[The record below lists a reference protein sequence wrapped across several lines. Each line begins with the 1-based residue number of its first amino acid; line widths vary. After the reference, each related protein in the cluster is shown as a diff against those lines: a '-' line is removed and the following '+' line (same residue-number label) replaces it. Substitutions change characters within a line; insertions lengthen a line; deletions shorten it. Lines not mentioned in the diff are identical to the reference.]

1 MVEKLIMG
9 SEMGSVV
16 EAHALLCG
24 PTQVLRRQ
32 TFLCELLY
40 YEQIPVHKSVS
51 ENLTSM
57 ARFRIV
63 CRVGLAWL
71 VCRVL

>member
-1 MVEKLIMG
+1 MAQKLIMG

-40 YEQIPVHKSVS
+40 YEQIELQCIKVYRNV
-51 ENLTSM
+51 
-57 ARFRIV
+57 
-63 CRVGLAWL
+63 
-71 VCRVL
+71 

>member
-1 MVEKLIMG
+1 MRANQASSMLRILPTINGSKAYYG

-40 YEQIPVHKSVS
+40 YELH
-51 ENLTSM
+51 
-57 ARFRIV
+57 RIKV
-63 CRVGLAWL
+63 YRNV
-71 VCRVL
+71 